1 MDGRPE
7 TQPVEDVT
15 FHGDAWRVSR
25 RVRASASCKSNP
37 VKTGGNAMRKV
48 FVAAVVFVT
57 VMAALVVASES
68 ARATYPGATNG
79 RVAFG
84 LSVNG
89 NVDVYSMLPN
99 GNDLRRLTDDPS
111 FESCSAY
118 SPDGK
123 WIAYCSG
130 QSGNFEIWKMKQNG
144 KQRQQVTHTGGRMI
158 FPDFS
163 PDGTKI
169 VFSGHL
175 PGGTNEDIFVANA
188 DGSGPVHQ
196 LTTSP
201 GNDA

>member
-1 MDGRPE
+1 
-7 TQPVEDVT
+7 
-15 FHGDAWRVSR
+15 
-25 RVRASASCKSNP
+25 
-37 VKTGGNAMRKV
+37 MRKV

-175 PGGTNEDIFVANA
+175 PGGRTRTSSSPTRTEAGRCTSSRPHPAMTPIRPGHRVGARSPSRA
-188 DGSGPVHQ
+188 TAPGSSRSG
-196 LTTSP
+196 
-201 GNDA
+201 